1 MLDISVVYLYYTD
14 MSPLRSQLHRK
25 RLSLSRQ
32 IPNLDPWI
40 EGTLVTTSRKCGKEN
55 CACHHQGPKHPVSY
69 VTWKEAGKTVSLYI
83 PRQLEPEAKQWTE
96 NYKKLKA
103 LIRQISEVQKQ
114 IIRLRE

>member
-1 MLDISVVYLYYTD
+1 MYIYDTD
-14 MSPLRSQLHRK
+14 MKTVRSHLQANR
-25 RLSLSRQ
+25 RSLIRQ

-40 EGTLVTTSRKCGKEN
+40 EGTLVTTSRKCGKDN
-55 CACHHQGPKHPVSY
+55 CTCHHQGPKHPVLF

-83 PRQLEPEAKQWTE
+83 PRQLEAEVKQWTE

-114 IIRLRE
+114 IVRLRE